1 MTKFCKDCK
10 HFCPRWQSPPSCTNA
25 VIGTDIVYGTQEWRE
40 CSQERL
46 ESLNNRCG
54 PEGKNFEPRKPL
66 TEPPTSETIETI
78 KAGYQR
84 FKTFWK

>member
-10 HFCPRWQSPPSCTNA
+10 HKVFAFTNPECKLE
-25 VIGTDIVYGTQEWRE
+25 VVDVNLVYGFQNYLE
-40 CSQERL
+40 CSQARMEYG
-46 ESLNNRCG
+46 SCG
-54 PEGKNFEPRKPL
+54 PEGKNFEPKKPL